1 MRRPIVNPG
10 QSGRK
15 ASVIEQ
21 QFVTNLAKDLV
32 TRLAMLLKTAR
43 MHSVNNEALRYS
55 VKIYSQSS
63 NDLLKHLGEYAVR
76 GDRDSIFLNEY
87 RVRPEPIL
95 YENIVGL
102 MGELA
107 RRGTGG
113 LNITGPVGPAA
124 VRSLVQV
131 LLDHETLEEKT
142 GAEVLNEALARRGVA
157 TVRFLPRLSLVTDL
171 QQLEEVNVEQEAVQ
185 EAIKSVNAYTNLLVT
200 WKAYMASREHVVPEA
215 IRGRIVHA
223 MQAAVGVLLS
233 DPQWFLAA
241 AMCRAPETYRVVHA
255 VNMSFLA
262 LSIGRQLE
270 LGRRGLMNLGL
281 AALFA
286 DSGMRQEPADRMP
299 AEAHAHPLRSVKE
312 ILQTPNLGPQHRD
325 RILAAY
331 EHHIGRDGSGFPE
344 PLPGKGQHT
353 FSAIINLVDA
363 YDELTSE
370 LPGRP
375 ATSPS
380 RALEMLAQDEGRF
393 EPRLVRIFIHILG
406 PFPIGT
412 PVLLSTGETAVVCR
426 HARDPRH
433 RARPQV
439 KIVRDP
445 SGAPVSPTIFDL
457 TEIDDNDH
465 FVAHIVRSLPPGEA
479 RVDVVDALFANPE
492 IIERPGAP
500 QWDA

>member
-1 MRRPIVNPG
+1 MKRAPVAA
-10 QSGRK
+10 QAGRK
-15 ASVIEQ
+15 ASAQEQ
-21 QFVTNLAKDLV
+21 AFVVGLAKDLV

-63 NDLLKHLGEYAVR
+63 NDLLKHLGEFAVR

-95 YENIVGL
+95 YESIVGL

-113 LNITGPVGPAA
+113 LSVTGPVGPAA

-131 LLDHETLEEKT
+131 LLDNEALDEKT
-142 GAEVLNEALARRGVA
+142 GSDILNEALARRGVA
-157 TVRFLPRLSLVTDL
+157 TIRFLPRLSLVTDL
-171 QQLEEVNVEQEAVQ
+171 QQLEEVGTEAVAAQ

-200 WKAYMASREHVVPEA
+200 WKAYMASRETVVPEA

-223 MQAAVGVLLS
+223 MQAAVDVLIS

-262 LSIGRQLE
+262 LSVGRQLE

-286 DSGMRQEPADRMP
+286 DSGMRQEPADRLP
-299 AEAHAHPLRSVKE
+299 SEARAHPLRSVKE
-312 ILQTPNLGPQHRD
+312 ILQTPNLGPAFRD

-331 EHHIGRDGSGFPE
+331 EHHIGRDGSGFPQMLE
-344 PLPGKGQHT
+344 GKGLHT
-353 FSAIINLVDA
+353 FSAILAIVDT
-363 YDELTSE
+363 YDELTSD

-375 ATSPS
+375 AYSPS
-380 RALEMLAQDEGRF
+380 RALEVLAQDEGRF

-412 PVLLSTGETAVVCR
+412 PVMLSTGETAVVCR
-426 HARDPRH
+426 HARDPRF

-445 SGAPVSPTIFDL
+445 HGSPVTPTIFDL
-457 TEIDDNDH
+457 TEVDDEDH
-465 FVAHIVRSLPPGEA
+465 FVAHIIRALPPSEA
-479 RVDVVDALFANPE
+479 RVDVVEALFANPE
-492 IIERPGAP
+492 VMEGPGAP
-500 QWDA
+500 RWDS